1 MWFFVSLS
9 QSTSFSFNQ
18 CKCFWRPMSAY
29 LSRVKALF
37 LWTNLGPI
45 LLDRHLGDGPVLL
58 PRFHLKKGQRARGA
72 AGLSKARRAGAWE
85 LNSPPIKGSNV
96 SCQGRVGD
104 NQRYPSGS
112 PTPVQAHRRRGAVC
126 GVAGCL
132 TAAESLISS
141 PAQKGY
147 LARRDLSPWSSHP
160 GQGGRTRRPC
170 HAGSCPGTM
179 EGRAGLAQEA
189 GPQGASSS
197 HWLWGGQAS
206 SGGRQLGVNNQPNII
221 ILECFQPEEGPGS
234 RGTFRGQRGKGA
246 ALSGGSVVVVAATG
260 SKGRDSDEDGLRSH
274 CFSPALCFS

>member
-112 PTPVQAHRRRGAVC
+112 RRENYYIPGPITDKS
-126 GVAGCL
+126 G
-132 TAAESLISS
+132 TSLS
-141 PAQKGY
+141 
-147 LARRDLSPWSSHP
+147 LS
-160 GQGGRTRRPC
+160 
-170 HAGSCPGTM
+170 
-179 EGRAGLAQEA
+179 
-189 GPQGASSS
+189 
-197 HWLWGGQAS
+197 
-206 SGGRQLGVNNQPNII
+206 
-221 ILECFQPEEGPGS
+221 
-234 RGTFRGQRGKGA
+234 
-246 ALSGGSVVVVAATG
+246 
-260 SKGRDSDEDGLRSH
+260 RSH
-274 CFSPALCFS
+274 FGGTQ